1 MATINWGRLI
11 LGSLIAAL
19 IMFIT
24 DGFIHGTIAQADWKA
39 VYSGLRAA
47 EPAEHGMSMVYFAI
61 FELGRGFTAMM
72 FYVLM
77 RAYFGA
83 GPKTAVLAGIVG
95 WIAFSLTGPVQ
106 FIPLGFFS
114 NALWLKVGAI
124 HLITSILAT
133 IAGAALYKEAT
144 KPALA

>member
-1 MATINWGRLI
+1 MAKINWGRLI
-11 LGSLIAAL
+11 VGSLIAAI
-19 IMFIT
+19 IMFLT
-24 DGFIHGTIAQADWKA
+24 DGFIHGTIAKADWQA
-39 VYSGLRAA
+39 VYDGLRTTVP
-47 EPAEHGMSMVYFAI
+47 EQHGFSMAYFAL

-72 FYVLM
+72 FYVTM
-77 RAYFGA
+77 RAFFGA

-124 HLITSILAT
+124 HLITSIIAT
-133 IAGAALYKEAT
+133 IAGAALYKEAAT
-144 KPALA
+144 PAVA